1 MGRASRDKRRRRE
14 QRNAEQRREALT
26 RRRDPGTIA
35 TAALTTVAVLAV
47 VAVASGWWADA
58 RVGPE
63 GIELGLYLIGK
74 RHHEL
79 LTAVVPDGAL
89 TLVTFLLVLP
99 AVVLAV
105 LGRRATGRS
114 GTPSRLTGA
123 AVVVA
128 VAVAPAVVVTCVA
141 TVLEVPASGWVF
153 AGRLWPEVAAIV
165 SFFVVAIVADEIQ
178 IRRVGRRT

>member
-1 MGRASRDKRRRRE
+1 MGTASRAKRRRRE
-14 QRNAEQRREALT
+14 QRNAEQRRLALS
-26 RRRDPGTIA
+26 RRHDPDKVA
-35 TAALTTVAVLAV
+35 AAALTTVAVLAV

-63 GIELGLYLIGK
+63 GIELGLYLVGK

-79 LTAVVPDGAL
+79 FTAVVPDGAL
-89 TLVTFLLVLP
+89 ILVTFLLVLP

-128 VAVAPAVVVTCVA
+128 VSVAPAVVLTCIT
-141 TVLEVPASGWVF
+141 TVLEVPAGGWVL

-165 SFFVVAIVADEIQ
+165 SFFVVAIVADGTQ
-178 IRRVGRRT
+178 IRRVPRRT